1 LSTSVKRGRPRQ
13 RKRSKLLIIV
23 VLVITIITVISLI
36 IVIIFLDVVLIRR
49 RSSALAM
56 TARRSLIRIC
66 RISLII
72 KLHRV
77 TGRHKRRWRR
87 GHNTSPLLHTVKPLL
102 HVMLPLS
109 TSATLSK
116 HVVHEKLELARLF
129 ALTRG
134 GRREGLSTGGARRSS

>member
-1 LSTSVKRGRPRQ
+1 LSTSAKRGRP
-13 RKRSKLLIIV
+13 RKRSKLLIVV
-23 VLVITIITVISLI
+23 VLVITIITVISI
-36 IVIIFLDVVLIRR
+36 IIFLDVVLIRR

-66 RISLII
+66 HTSLII

-77 TGRHKRRWRR
+77 TGRHKWWQRRR
-87 GHNTSPLLHTVKPLL
+87 HNTSPLLHTVKPLL

-116 HVVHEKLELARLF
+116 HVVHEKLELARLL

-134 GRREGLSTGGARRSS
+134 ERREGLGTSGARRSSKR

>member
-1 LSTSVKRGRPRQ
+1 LSTSAKRGRP

-23 VLVITIITVISLI
+23 VLVITIITVISII

-56 TARRSLIRIC
+56 TARRSLICIC
-66 RISLII
+66 RTSLII

-77 TGRHKRRWRR
+77 TGRHKRWWRR
-87 GHNTSPLLHTVKPLL
+87 RHNTNPLLHTVKPLL

-116 HVVHEKLELARLF
+116 HVVHEKLELARLL

-134 GRREGLSTGGARRSS
+134 GRREGKKTTVKKW